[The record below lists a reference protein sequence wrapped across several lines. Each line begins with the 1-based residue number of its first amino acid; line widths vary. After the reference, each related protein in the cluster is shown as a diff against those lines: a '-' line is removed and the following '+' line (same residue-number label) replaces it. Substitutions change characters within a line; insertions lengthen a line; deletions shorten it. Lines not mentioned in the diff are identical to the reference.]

1 MYMKDNIEL
10 KVTANR
16 RILTGTR
23 VFALVAVLAMVFS
36 VFAVAEMSNDSDAKQ
51 VDDILDRNEYDDDF
65 EPIFYWPASKW
76 YNSYEDGDDMSDDGD
91 YGFLDTLKIFAMEK
105 LGALISWFKTLIL
118 PHPAV

>member
-76 YNSYEDGDDMSDDGD
+76 YNSYGDDDMSGDND